1 MINNAFGNGFFEQ
14 EVAEEAEIRVFN
26 KLCYLCFLLLNHLVI
41 TSIAS
46 VSVSIMKSIS
56 SIEITRD
63 GMT

>member
-14 EVAEEAEIRVFN
+14 EAEIRVFN